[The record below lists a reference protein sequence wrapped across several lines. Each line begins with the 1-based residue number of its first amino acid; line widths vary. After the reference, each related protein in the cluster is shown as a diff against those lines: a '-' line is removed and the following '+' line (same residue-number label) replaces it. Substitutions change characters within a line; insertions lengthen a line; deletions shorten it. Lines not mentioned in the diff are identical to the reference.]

1 MLEKDKEEK
10 AKVDIKIKKGN
21 LTKEEAKKV
30 MEKYKQQV
38 STNCLY
44 FLVMFNF
51 FQFKLLSLFD

>member
-44 FLVMFNF
+44 FLV
-51 FQFKLLSLFD
+51 